1 MRMLCAIALGLLV
14 AAAPNRTFAT
24 QALARPADSGIAQR
38 PALFLGNDALPPI
51 SFMKDGRP
59 SGVVV
64 DLARAIAQRMH
75 RPVEIR
81 LMNWASAQQLVQT
94 GGADALM
101 QINPTQE
108 RRCRPAQGHRRRLG
122 GHPAGRDLR
131 SDPGSL
137 AAQGGGLRDPRGAA
151 QAGLA
156 GGCRIPGPGPGP
168 GRGRRPGPGSAA
180 PPPGRRGLARKRRA
194 VPEPGRCDPPA
205 LLDGRWRR
213 LGLLV
218 QPALVRIHR
227 HPPRTDGRLGLAV
240 RRRSRR
246 AARSD
251 AGLAGLPPSRRTWWP
266 RPANGKR

>member
-1 MRMLCAIALGLLV
+1 MRMLCAIAFGLLV
-14 AAAPNRTFAT
+14 AASPNRTLAS
-24 QALARPADSGIAQR
+24 QAVARPADTGTAQR

-137 AAQGGGLRDPRGAA
+137 AAQGGGLRDPRGA
-151 QAGLA
+151 
-156 GGCRIPGPGPGP
+156 
-168 GRGRRPGPGSAA
+168 
-180 PPPGRRGLARKRRA
+180 